1 MEKFIQNK
9 RENHYKH
16 LGKNVTEVLVQF
28 KDEEPAWIPLSTYE
42 AIPGINLA
50 SEESR
55 YWNGELEGEE
65 FEKALQKYGYEYT
78 QIPSRY

>member
-28 KDEEPAWIPLSTYE
+28 KDEDPAWIPEPTLT
-42 AIPGINLA
+42 AM
-50 SEESR
+50 
-55 YWNGELEGEE
+55 LE
-65 FEKALQKYGYEYT
+65 KYD
-78 QIPSRY
+78 R